1 MRPRNSSAWCH
12 LGFLGRL
19 QGAPVRPSLLTN
31 HGTHTNSRTSSLT
44 AVSTMHGAR
53 SHSVQSTIGI
63 HSRLGS
69 LMAALT
75 SKTYRLSRF
84 VCIIFS
90 VVNVCPIQLW
100 SDYESVGV
108 AVIAAMRDYNPLR
121 MTKQQRLELR
131 HLVEWLIG
139 ASTILAFTVHVQ
151 FR

>member
-1 MRPRNSSAWCH
+1 
-12 LGFLGRL
+12 
-19 QGAPVRPSLLTN
+19 
-31 HGTHTNSRTSSLT
+31 
-44 AVSTMHGAR
+44 
-53 SHSVQSTIGI
+53 
-63 HSRLGS
+63 
-69 LMAALT
+69 MAALT

-84 VCIIFS
+84 VCITFL
-90 VVNVCPIQLW
+90 VVKVCSIQLW

-131 HLVEWLIG
+131 HLVEWSIG